1 MRTHTGPMAL
11 FVLSM
16 LLIGGPVYADRHSD
30 AKAQVAFGIRVAQ
43 AGLWKEARFRFER
56 AIELDPSYAAAWNN
70 LAIVCEQ
77 MGEHD
82 KARKAYEQA
91 LKLAPKDVF
100 VQQNYEMFKEI
111 HERMTK
117 APCDQPPC

>member
-1 MRTHTGPMAL
+1 MRSLPLAL
-11 FVLSM
+11 GFLSVV
-16 LLIGGPVYADRHSD
+16 LIGPAAHADRHSD

-43 AGLWKEARFRFER
+43 SGLWKEARFRFER

-77 MGEHD
+77 AGEHE

-100 VQQNYEMFKEI
+100 VRQNYELFKEI
-111 HERMTK
+111 HDRMTK
-117 APCDQPPC
+117 KPCDQPPC

>member
-1 MRTHTGPMAL
+1 
-11 FVLSM
+11 M

-30 AKAQVAFGIRVAQ
+30 AKAHVAFGIRVAQ

-82 KARKAYEQA
+82 KARKAYQQA
-91 LKLAPKDVF
+91 LKLAPRDVF